1 MNLIAAYAE
10 GISELT
16 RYSKKA
22 EEAPL
27 VVDIIVNPHAG
38 FYRKKQKLKKII
50 AELEGKLAELR
61 LRYPER
67 KIEIK
72 TVHFTQR
79 PGQAR
84 EITLTILNEEARR
97 NSGMERL
104 LIGAGGDGTSNEICT
119 GLIEADDYLLEN
131 LHLLRFPLG
140 TGNDVADAH
149 TVDEAYELILSPH
162 RELAIGC
169 IEINGPYIGPL
180 YSFNIASLG
189 ICAYI
194 AYLTNKFKRII
205 PGDAY
210 LALVDAGVIFY
221 NHRAKPAV
229 MEILIQSHGK
239 EIRKPEFIPSM
250 VVFGTS
256 GHRVYGKGKM
266 ILPGDENVCIV
277 DSMSLLRKMET
288 KKLFYSG
295 GHTTLPEV
303 HFFNA
308 ESLQISYSGNI
319 PMQLDGESYWL
330 DRDNFPLILKLLPP
344 KIKVLRA

>member
-22 EEAPL
+22 EEMPL
-27 VVDIIVNPHAG
+27 LVDIIVNPHAG

-67 KIEIK
+67 KIELK
-72 TVHFTQR
+72 NVHFTQY

-84 EITLTILNEEARR
+84 EITLSILNEEARR

-119 GLIEADDYLLEN
+119 GLIEADDYLVEN

-140 TGNDVADAH
+140 TGNDVADAK
-149 TVDEAYELILSPH
+149 TFDEAYELILSPH
-162 RELAIGC
+162 LVSAIGC
-169 IEINGPYIGPL
+169 IEISGPQIGPL

-210 LALVDAGVIFY
+210 LALVDAGVLFY
-221 NHRAKPAV
+221 NHRTKPAA
-229 MEILIQSHGK
+229 MEISMQSRGK
-239 EIRKPEFIPSM
+239 EIRKPTFIPSM

-256 GHRVYGKGKM
+256 GHRVYGKGKL
-266 ILPGDENVCIV
+266 ILPGDENLCIV
-277 DSMSLLRKMET
+277 DSMSLPRKMET

-303 HFFNA
+303 HFFHA
-308 ESLQISYSGNI
+308 ESMQISYSGNI

-330 DRDNFPLILKLLPP
+330 NKEHFPLTLRLLPS
-344 KIKVLRA
+344 KIKVLRG